1 MIHVNACLLGVPLS
15 FICIPETALK
25 ISSELRAQ
33 AAECL
38 RRLRTVRDRAERD
51 RLLALMQE
59 LAAKADA
66 LDRTRWAD
74 RIADEHKEG
83 RG

>member
-1 MIHVNACLLGVPLS
+1 MHVNACSLGVPLS
-15 FICIPETALK
+15 CGWILK
-25 ISSELRAQ
+25 MPLKMSNDLRTQ

-51 RLLALMQE
+51 RLLVLMQE

-66 LDRTRWAD
+66 LDQARRAD
-74 RIADEHKEG
+74 RIADEPKKG

>member
-1 MIHVNACLLGVPLS
+1 VPLR
-15 FICIPETALK
+15 CISILETALK
-25 ISSELRAQ
+25 ISNELRAQ

-59 LAAKADA
+59 LTGKADA
-66 LDRTRWAD
+66 LDRACWAD
-74 RIADEHKEG
+74 RIADEHKQG